1 MTALLLQLIIAF
13 FQKLLALILAGGL
26 PSWNAS
32 QSLRK
37 RGWPPLFF

>member
-26 PSWNAS
+26 PS
-32 QSLRK
+32 
-37 RGWPPLFF
+37 